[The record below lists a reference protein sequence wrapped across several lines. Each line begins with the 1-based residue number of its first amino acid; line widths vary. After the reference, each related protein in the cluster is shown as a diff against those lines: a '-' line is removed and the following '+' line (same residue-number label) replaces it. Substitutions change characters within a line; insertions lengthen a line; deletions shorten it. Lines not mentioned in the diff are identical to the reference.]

1 MLHIRKHQ
9 MLIFMKRC
17 VKLCIT
23 TIRKGIKTNEKTS
36 LPRAVERDPLG
47 GIIPVGSRV
56 VRAEIIVSSSEAEES
71 ARYLTNRPQADS
83 EKTKTFKRKI
93 HPLRGWI
100 FIHAAGFFD
109 GVSAVTSRC
118 AERIYQSR
126 FLDKSRGVF
135 VCRHRAVNPIFP
147 PLSRHGAQVR
157 LA

>member
-1 MLHIRKHQ
+1 
-9 MLIFMKRC
+9 MKKLLSLALCC
-17 VKLCIT
+17 VIAASALASCAQSAAKNYSPKIT
-23 TIRKGIKTNEKTS
+23 
-36 LPRAVERDPLG
+36 
-47 GIIPVGSRV
+47 
-56 VRAEIIVSSSEAEES
+56 VSSSEAEES
-71 ARYLTNRPQADS
+71 ALYLTNRPQADS